1 MIFVTGGAGFIG
13 VNFVLDWLAAS
24 DEPLLVI
31 DTLTYAGHLESLAA
45 AQASPRFHFV
55 RADICDGPAV
65 RQLLATWRPRAIVH
79 LAAESHVDR
88 SIGAPADFVRT
99 NVVGTFELLEAVR
112 AHLPCLNASEQQAF
126 RFLHVS
132 TDEVYGDLE
141 ADARPADE
149 RARYAPSSPYAASK
163 AAADHLVRAAHRT
176 YGLPVLLTASGNN
189 YGPFQH
195 PEKLI
200 PRMIVNAIAG
210 AALPVYGDGMQS
222 RDWIHVADH
231 CAALRL
237 VLARGRIG
245 ETYHVSGAN
254 ERRNIDVVRAI
265 CGELDRRLPRVQWSY
280 SALITSVADRPGHD
294 RRYALDAGKLRAQLG
309 WSPARDF
316 AQGLRDTVGWYL
328 DHPQW
333 IAAAAPAAGAALDR
347 SAAAAQQVQA

>member
-1 MIFVTGGAGFIG
+1 
-13 VNFVLDWLAAS
+13 
-24 DEPLLVI
+24 
-31 DTLTYAGHLESLAA
+31 
-45 AQASPRFHFV
+45 
-55 RADICDGPAV
+55 
-65 RQLLATWRPRAIVH
+65 VH

-112 AHLPCLNASEQQAF
+112 AHLPRLTASEQQAF

-132 TDEVYGDLE
+132 TDEVYGDLD

-265 CGELDRRLPRVQWSY
+265 CCELDRRLPRVQGSY

>member
-31 DTLTYAGHLESLAA
+31 DKLTYAGHLESLAA

-55 RADICDGPAV
+55 RADICDGPAM
-65 RQLLATWRPRAIVH
+65 RQLLAAWRPRAIVH

-112 AHLPCLNASEQQAF
+112 AHLPCLTASEQQAF

-132 TDEVYGDLE
+132 TDEVYGDLD

-237 VLARGRIG
+237 VLAHGRIG

-265 CGELDRRLPRVQWSY
+265 CGELDRRLPRAEGSY
-280 SALITSVADRPGHD
+280 LALITSVADRPGHD
-294 RRYALDAGKLRAQLG
+294 RRYALDAGKLRAELD

-333 IAAAAPAAGAALDR
+333 IAAVRSAPNR
-347 SAAAAQQVQA
+347 SAAAVQQEQA